1 MQSCRS
7 SRPIAVSPSTN
18 LKSLRL
24 SGIFPR
30 GFFAREVC
38 ITENKLRLL
47 LAYITSRYVPSF
59 LLRILLT
66 LFFFS
71 FFKCASQLANANKIH
86 KLTTSVQTISCCHVA
101 STSRVYIFCRE
112 IDLNLYGAEI
122 DRYKLLSTKECVLQ
136 RSMLKRKILSW
147 FLSQNQVEFKLTC
160 LGNIF
165 YYINIFYNTRHVRE
179 IIQIVVETIYL
190 SPMFILIFKKRLK

>member
-1 MQSCRS
+1 MMTIIADDAKLQSCRS

-101 STSRVYIFCRE
+101 STSRVYIFCKE

-136 RSMLKRKILSW
+136 RPMLKRKILSW
-147 FLSQNQVEFKLTC
+147 FLSQNQS
-160 LGNIF
+160 NS
-165 YYINIFYNTRHVRE
+165 N
-179 IIQIVVETIYL
+179 
-190 SPMFILIFKKRLK
+190 